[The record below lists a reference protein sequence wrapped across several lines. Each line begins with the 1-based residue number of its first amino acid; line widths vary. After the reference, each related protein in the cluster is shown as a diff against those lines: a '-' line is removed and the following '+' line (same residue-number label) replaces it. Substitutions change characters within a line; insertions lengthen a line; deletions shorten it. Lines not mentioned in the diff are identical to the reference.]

1 MNTLKTTSIF
11 SLLLIACVGVF
22 FGVDLYFYANKPSE
36 KTTEKRIFAIDQGQR
51 LGEIAQRLAREGL
64 VRTPSKFRLLAR
76 IRRADKHIKA
86 GEYRL
91 SAGMTPNEILDAFT
105 SGRVFLHKLTIP
117 EGYTI
122 RQIGNLIQTSDLGSE
137 EAFTAFATD
146 PQFAKELGI
155 PADTFEGYL
164 YPETYHFPKGI
175 SEKEMIK
182 AMVARLRKVMTP
194 KWEERAA
201 ELGMALHQVLTLAS
215 IIEKETGSAFERPMI
230 SSVFHNRLKKK
241 MRLESDPTVIY
252 GISDFNGNLT
262 RKDLRTRTPYNTY
275 RIKGLPIGPIANP
288 GFASIE
294 AALYPNTSDYLY
306 FVSKKDST
314 HHFSTNIKDHNKAV
328 RKYQLKRR

>member
-1 MNTLKTTSIF
+1 MNRLKTMLIC
-11 SLLLIACVGVF
+11 SLLLIACIGVF
-22 FGVDLYFYANKPSE
+22 FSVDLYFYAGKPRE
-36 KTTEKRIFAIDQGQR
+36 KTTEKQMFAIGQGQGV
-51 LGEIAQRLAREGL
+51 GEISRRLAREGFIG
-64 VRTPSKFRLLAR
+64 TPAKFRLLAR
-76 IRRADKHIKA
+76 IKGADKHIKA

-91 SAGMTPNEILDAFT
+91 SAGMTPKEILDVFT

-122 RQIGNLIQTSDLGSE
+122 RQIATLIQAAGLGTK
-137 EAFTAFATD
+137 EAFVLSATD
-146 PQFAKELGI
+146 PEFAGEMGI
-155 PADTFEGYL
+155 PGDTFEGYL

-175 SEKEMIK
+175 SEKDMIK
-182 AMVARLRKVMTP
+182 AMVARLRKVISS
-194 KWEERAA
+194 KWEKRAA
-201 ELGMALHQVLTLAS
+201 ELGMSLHQVLTLAS

-230 SSVFHNRLKKK
+230 SSVFHNRLKKR

-252 GISDFNGNLT
+252 GIPNFNGNLT

-275 RIKGLPIGPIANP
+275 RIKGLPRGPIANP

-314 HHFSTNIKDHNKAV
+314 HHFSTNIRDHNKAV